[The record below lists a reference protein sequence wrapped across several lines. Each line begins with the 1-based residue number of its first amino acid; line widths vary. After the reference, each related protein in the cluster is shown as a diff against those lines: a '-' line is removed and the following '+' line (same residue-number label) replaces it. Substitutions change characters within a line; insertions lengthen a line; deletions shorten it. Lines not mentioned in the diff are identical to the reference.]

1 MNILNEIKSRTEIN
15 MGLFVERL
23 QNELKITNIQDEAK
37 RNAAK
42 VQLLYSISDTMC
54 IILDTTHLSSIPK
67 SLYATWIRMTKDYWY
82 LNKYDNQFVKN
93 IDDEK
98 TEGENVKVKS
108 IQVGD
113 TTTTFADTTSQI
125 EINGTPYNTG
135 TIDFDNDILIEKYKK
150 ALYRH
155 RKMRW

>member
-37 RNAAK
+37 RNVAK
-42 VQLLYSISDTMC
+42 EQLLYSISDTMC

-82 LNKYDNQFVKN
+82 LNGYDNQFVKN
-93 IDDEK
+93 IDVNSSSDM
-98 TEGENVKVKS
+98 NMKVKS
-108 IQVGD
+108 IQEGD
-113 TTTTFADTTSQI
+113 TTVDFADATSVN
-125 EINGTPYNTG
+125 INGITYSTG
-135 TIDFDNDILIEKYKK
+135 TLEFSEDALVEKYKK
-150 ALYRH
+150 DLYRH

>member
-42 VQLLYSISDTMC
+42 EQLLYSISDTMC

-82 LNKYDNQFVKN
+82 LNGYDNQFVKN
-93 IDDEK
+93 IDVNSSSDM
-98 TEGENVKVKS
+98 NMKVKS
-108 IQVGD
+108 IQEGD
-113 TTTTFADTTSQI
+113 TTVDFADETSVN
-125 EINGTPYNTG
+125 INGIIYNTG
-135 TIDFDNDILIEKYKK
+135 TLEFSEDALVEKYKK
-150 ALYRH
+150 DLYRH

>member
-54 IILDTTHLSSIPK
+54 IILDTTHLSSIPE

-98 TEGENVKVKS
+98 T
-108 IQVGD
+108 GD

-125 EINGTPYNTG
+125 EINGTTYNTG

>member
-42 VQLLYSISDTMC
+42 EQLLYSISDTMC

-82 LNKYDNQFVKN
+82 LNGYDNQFVN
-93 IDDEK
+93 I
-98 TEGENVKVKS
+98 
-108 IQVGD
+108 
-113 TTTTFADTTSQI
+113 TFAI
-125 EINGTPYNTG
+125 I
-135 TIDFDNDILIEKYKK
+135 
-150 ALYRH
+150 
-155 RKMRW
+155 

>member
-15 MGLFVERL
+15 MGLLVERL

-42 VQLLYSISDTMC
+42 EQLLYSISDTMC

-82 LNKYDNQFVKN
+82 LNGYDNQFVKN
-93 IDDEK
+93 IDVNSSSDM
-98 TEGENVKVKS
+98 NMKVKS
-108 IQVGD
+108 IQEGD
-113 TTTTFADTTSQI
+113 TTVDFADATSVN
-125 EINGTPYNTG
+125 INGITYSTG
-135 TIDFDNDILIEKYKK
+135 TLEFSEDALVEKYKK
-150 ALYRH
+150 DLYRH

>member
-23 QNELKITNIQDEAK
+23 QNELKITNIQDETK

-42 VQLLYSISDTMC
+42 EQLLYSISDTMC

-67 SLYATWIRMTKDYWY
+67 SLYTTWIRMTKDYWY
-82 LNKYDNQFVKN
+82 LNGYDNQFVKN
-93 IDDEK
+93 IDVNSSSDMK
-98 TEGENVKVKS
+98 MKVKS
-108 IQVGD
+108 IQEGD
-113 TTTTFADTTSQI
+113 TTVDFADATSVN
-125 EINGTPYNTG
+125 INGIIYNTG
-135 TIDFDNDILIEKYKK
+135 TLEFSEDVLVEKYKK
-150 ALYRH
+150 DLYRH

>member
-42 VQLLYSISDTMC
+42 EQLLYSISDTMC

-82 LNKYDNQFVKN
+82 LNGYDNQFVKN
-93 IDDEK
+93 IDVNFSSDM
-98 TEGENVKVKS
+98 NMKVKS
-108 IQVGD
+108 IQEGD
-113 TTTTFADTTSQI
+113 TTVDFADATSVN
-125 EINGTPYNTG
+125 INGIIYNTG
-135 TIDFDNDILIEKYKK
+135 TLEFSEDALVEKYKK
-150 ALYRH
+150 DLYRH

>member
-82 LNKYDNQFVKN
+82 LNGYDNQFVKN
-93 IDDEK
+93 IDVNSSSDM
-98 TEGENVKVKS
+98 NMKVKS
-108 IQVGD
+108 IQEGD
-113 TTTTFADTTSQI
+113 TTVDFADATSVN
-125 EINGTPYNTG
+125 INGITYSTG
-135 TIDFDNDILIEKYKK
+135 TLEFSEDALVEKYKK
-150 ALYRH
+150 DLYRH

>member
-23 QNELKITNIQDEAK
+23 QNELKIANIQDETK

-42 VQLLYSISDTMC
+42 EQLLYSISDTMC

-67 SLYATWIRMTKDYWY
+67 SLYTTWIRMTKDYWY
-82 LNKYDNQFVKN
+82 LNGYDNQFVKN
-93 IDDEK
+93 IDVNSSSDM
-98 TEGENVKVKS
+98 NMKVKS
-108 IQVGD
+108 IQEGD
-113 TTTTFADTTSQI
+113 TTVDFADATSVN
-125 EINGTPYNTG
+125 INGIIYNTG
-135 TIDFDNDILIEKYKK
+135 TLEFSEDVLVEKYKK
-150 ALYRH
+150 DLYRH

>member
-42 VQLLYSISDTMC
+42 EQLLYSISDTMC

-82 LNKYDNQFVKN
+82 LNGYDNQFVKN
-93 IDDEK
+93 IDV
-98 TEGENVKVKS
+98 NSSSHMNMKVKS
-108 IQVGD
+108 IQEGD
-113 TTTTFADTTSQI
+113 TTVDFADATSVN
-125 EINGTPYNTG
+125 INAIIYNTG
-135 TIDFDNDILIEKYKK
+135 TLEFSEDALVEKYKK
-150 ALYRH
+150 DLYRH

>member
-23 QNELKITNIQDEAK
+23 QNELKITNIQDETK

-42 VQLLYSISDTMC
+42 EQLLYSISDTMC

-67 SLYATWIRMTKDYWY
+67 SLYTTWIRMTKDYWY
-82 LNKYDNQFVKN
+82 LNGYDNQFVKN
-93 IDDEK
+93 IDVNFSSDM
-98 TEGENVKVKS
+98 NMKVKS
-108 IQVGD
+108 IQEGD
-113 TTTTFADTTSQI
+113 TTVDFADATSVN
-125 EINGTPYNTG
+125 INGIIYNTG
-135 TIDFDNDILIEKYKK
+135 TLEFSEDVLVEKYKK
-150 ALYRH
+150 DLYRH

>member
-42 VQLLYSISDTMC
+42 EQLLYSVSDTMC

-82 LNKYDNQFVKN
+82 LNGYDNQFVKN
-93 IDDEK
+93 IDVNSSSDM
-98 TEGENVKVKS
+98 NMKVKS
-108 IQVGD
+108 IQEGD
-113 TTTTFADTTSQI
+113 TTVDFADATSVN
-125 EINGTPYNTG
+125 INGITYSTG
-135 TIDFDNDILIEKYKK
+135 TLEFSEDALVEKYKK
-150 ALYRH
+150 DLYRH

>member
-23 QNELKITNIQDEAK
+23 QNELKITNIQDETK

-42 VQLLYSISDTMC
+42 EQLLSSISDTMC

-67 SLYATWIRMTKDYWY
+67 SLYTTWIRMTKDYWY
-82 LNKYDNQFVKN
+82 LNGYDNQFVKN
-93 IDDEK
+93 IDVNSSSDM
-98 TEGENVKVKS
+98 NMKVKS
-108 IQVGD
+108 IQEGD
-113 TTTTFADTTSQI
+113 TTVDFADATSVN
-125 EINGTPYNTG
+125 INGIIYNTG
-135 TIDFDNDILIEKYKK
+135 TLEFSEDVLVEKYKK
-150 ALYRH
+150 DLYRH